1 VALVGIT
8 LGVIPLAQRV
18 LGADQSGLF
27 RWIFGQPAGSMTFV
41 IPVVV
46 IAVAVGL
53 VAVLELAKRRAH

>member
-1 VALVGIT
+1 MAIT

-18 LGADQSGLF
+18 LGAKQGGLF

-46 IAVAVGL
+46 TAVAIGV
-53 VAVLELAKRRAH
+53 VAALELAKRHAR